1 MKIVATGS
9 GGFAGLTR
17 RHEVDT
23 SASAD
28 GPALEAALAAS
39 GFCAAGPTVQAQ
51 ASGADL
57 LRWTIT
63 VEADG
68 RRHSVTFIQDGSPAS
83 APWERLLARILAA

>member
-1 MKIVATGS
+1 VKIVATSS
-9 GGFAGLTR
+9 GGFAGLTQ
-17 RHEVDT
+17 RHEIDT
-23 SASAD
+23 SVRPD

-39 GFCAAGPTVQAQ
+39 GFFAAGPTVQAQ

-63 VEADG
+63 VDADG
-68 RRHSVTFIQDGSPAS
+68 RHHSVTFTQDGSPAS

>member
-9 GGFAGLTR
+9 GGFAGLTQ

-23 SASAD
+23 SASPD
-28 GPALEAALAAS
+28 GALLEAALASS
-39 GFCAAGPTVQAQ
+39 GFFAAAPTLQSQ

-63 VEADG
+63 VEEDG
-68 RRHSVTFIQDGSPAS
+68 RRHGVTFTQDGSPAS

>member
-1 MKIVATGS
+1 MKIVATSS
-9 GGFAGLTR
+9 GGFAGLPQ
-17 RHEVDT
+17 RHAVDT
-23 SASAD
+23 TVSPD
-28 GPALEAALAAS
+28 GPLLEAALASS
-39 GFCAAGPTVQAQ
+39 GFFQAGPAPRSE

-68 RRHSVTFIQDGSPAS
+68 RRHSVTFTQDGSPAS